1 MRHSDKVCMLLNQRR
16 FTRFWLPHRWEHGAV
31 SWIPTARIYDTKSML
46 EGIGI
51 CNFILHLPKAA
62 HSDLFLLPL
71 CAYNNFGL
79 PYCHLQHYRHLC
91 HITHNHFLYIEDPGR
106 CYPLTK
112 RKLLESAA
120 VSSYWEIHRLYNR
133 ETYRL
138 YNHSLLPLSFQ
149 KALEL
154 LRPSSTFC
162 TLLDLIH

>member
-1 MRHSDKVCMLLNQRR
+1 MRAWSCVMNTYCKGIWHQKHVICIGICN
-16 FTRFWLPHRWEHGAV
+16 FIG
-31 SWIPTARIYDTKSML
+31 I
-46 EGIGI
+46 GIGI
-51 CNFILHLPKAA
+51 CNFILHLPKAS

-79 PYCHLQHYRHLC
+79 PYCHPQHYRHLC
-91 HITHNHFLYIEDPGR
+91 HITHNHFFYIEDPGR

-120 VSSYWEIHRLYNR
+120 VSSYWETHRLYNW

-154 LRPSSTFC
+154 LQPSSTFC
-162 TLLDLIH
+162 TLLDWIH